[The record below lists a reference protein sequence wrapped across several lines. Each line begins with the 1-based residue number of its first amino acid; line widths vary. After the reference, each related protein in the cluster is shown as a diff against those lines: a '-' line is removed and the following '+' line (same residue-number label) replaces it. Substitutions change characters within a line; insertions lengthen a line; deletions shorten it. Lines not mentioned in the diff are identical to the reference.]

1 MNQLTYVEKV
11 EESDGAVWKI
21 VMYRILISLT
31 FMILLTGL
39 SESSIPSSTNGSNR
53 TQNTIT
59 RLIHHSV
66 HTASR
71 PGLPRLHPPKGPQ
84 TRKYV

>member
-39 SESSIPSSTNGSNR
+39 SKSPITSPIDGSDR
-53 TQNTIT
+53 AQDSIT
-59 RLIHHSV
+59 RPILHSIH
-66 HTASR
+66 A
-71 PGLPRLHPPKGPQ
+71 PGRTRLPHLYPANRS
-84 TRKYV
+84 